1 MENQED
7 LQLIALFSS
16 LFHSV
21 CALYFAHKFSE

>member
-1 MENQED
+1 MDNQED
-7 LQLIALFSS
+7 LQVISLFSS